1 MKISL
6 EQVLKN
12 SKLRLNGGPDAGK
25 TVLERNFERMKT
37 WKKSEVEELFD
48 ENNSL
53 KKRGSKET
61 QDDHKTLV
69 SSRKLICTSLKMI
82 INETRPSE
90 KKLKSSRSPLC
101 VAMAAELT
109 SKENILK
116 KFKNAEVEYNSKLK
130 LNKQFKAEVE

>member
-12 SKLRLNGGPDAGK
+12 SKLRLAGGPDAGK

-82 INETRPSE
+82 IDYIFLTIF
-90 KKLKSSRSPLC
+90 KSSIYFLC
-101 VAMAAELT
+101 AKLQFSGFAAYF
-109 SKENILK
+109 S
-116 KFKNAEVEYNSKLK
+116 
-130 LNKQFKAEVE
+130 

>member
-6 EQVLKN
+6 EQVLQN
-12 SKLRLNGGPDAGK
+12 SKLRLAGGPDAGK

>member
-12 SKLRLNGGPDAGK
+12 SKLRLTGGPDAGK
-25 TVLERNFERMKT
+25 TVLERNLERMKT
-37 WKKSEVEELFD
+37 WKKSQVEELFD

-61 QDDHKTLV
+61 QNDHQTIL
-69 SSRKLICTSLKMI
+69 SSRKLIRQSLKII
-82 INETRPSE
+82 INETRSSE
-90 KKLKSSRSPLC
+90 KKLKSSRSGLLG
-101 VAMAAELT
+101 AMANELT

-116 KFKNAEVEYNSKLK
+116 KFKNAEVEY
-130 LNKQFKAEVE
+130 

>member
-12 SKLRLNGGPDAGK
+12 SKLRLTGGPDAGK

-37 WKKSEVEELFD
+37 WKKSQVEELFD

-61 QDDHKTLV
+61 QNDHQTIL
-69 SSRKLICTSLKMI
+69 SSRKLIRQSLKII
-82 INETRPSE
+82 INETRSSE
-90 KKLKSSRSPLC
+90 KKLKSSRSGLLG
-101 VAMAAELT
+101 AMANELT

-116 KFKNAEVEYNSKLK
+116 KFKNAEVEY
-130 LNKQFKAEVE
+130 

>member
-12 SKLRLNGGPDAGK
+12 SKLRLTGGPDAGK

-37 WKKSEVEELFD
+37 WKKSQVEELFG

-61 QDDHKTLV
+61 QNDHQTIL
-69 SSRKLICTSLKMI
+69 SSRKLIRQSLKII
-82 INETRPSE
+82 INETRSSE
-90 KKLKSSRSPLC
+90 KKLKSSRSGLLG
-101 VAMAAELT
+101 AMANELT

-116 KFKNAEVEYNSKLK
+116 KFKNAEVEY
-130 LNKQFKAEVE
+130 